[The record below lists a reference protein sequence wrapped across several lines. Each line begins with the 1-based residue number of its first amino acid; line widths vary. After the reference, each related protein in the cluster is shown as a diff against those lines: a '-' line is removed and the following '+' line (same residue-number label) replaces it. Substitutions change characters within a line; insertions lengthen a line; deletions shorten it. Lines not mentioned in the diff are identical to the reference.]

1 MKKIFY
7 TTISIIL
14 LLFIIIFTLQNDN
27 TITVN
32 ILSWKLEGSLA
43 WVVFLT
49 FLAGIVSSL
58 LIFIPKI
65 ISLKM
70 KLKKAEKQ
78 ISKINTNKSVL
89 NNKNEQ
95 KEG

>member
-7 TTISIIL
+7 TSISIIL

-27 TITVN
+27 NITVN

-58 LIFIPKI
+58 LIFLPKI

-78 ISKINTNKSVL
+78 ISKFNVNKPGIN
-89 NNKNEQ
+89 NNDEK
-95 KEG
+95 KK